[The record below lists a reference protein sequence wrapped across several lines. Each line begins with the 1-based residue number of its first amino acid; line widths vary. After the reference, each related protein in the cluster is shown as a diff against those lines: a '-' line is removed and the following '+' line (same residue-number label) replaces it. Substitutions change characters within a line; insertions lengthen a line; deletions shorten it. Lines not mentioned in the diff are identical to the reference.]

1 MKNRFWIVLSALA
14 AVALSAP
21 SAEAQ
26 RRGGLERGQQMNAR
40 SLRGGP
46 GVEGILRQRANL
58 ELSESQ
64 IESLN
69 RLRLE
74 TLGQRSTFMEQAARI
89 RSDIG
94 AGELDREDARDALHE
109 LRDEQHEASD
119 RLREAIDGIL
129 TEEQQEKLSEQRVR
143 RGGRDGIGRRGG
155 RGMNRGDAQRQGGP
169 RMRRGPGA
177 A

>member
-1 MKNRFWIVLSALA
+1 MKNRFWIVLGALGA
-14 AVALSAP
+14 LALSAP
-21 SAEAQ
+21 AAEAQ
-26 RRGGLERGQQMNAR
+26 RRGGFERGPRMGAG
-40 SLRGGP
+40 SFRGGP
-46 GVEGILRQRANL
+46 AVEGILRQRANL

-74 TLGQRSTFMEQAARI
+74 TLEERSALREQAARI
-89 RSDIG
+89 RSDVG

-119 RLREAIDGIL
+119 RMREAIDSIL

-143 RGGRDGIGRRGG
+143 RGARDGMRRGG
-155 RGMNRGDAQRQGGP
+155 RGFN
-169 RMRRGPGA
+169 RRGG
-177 A
+177 